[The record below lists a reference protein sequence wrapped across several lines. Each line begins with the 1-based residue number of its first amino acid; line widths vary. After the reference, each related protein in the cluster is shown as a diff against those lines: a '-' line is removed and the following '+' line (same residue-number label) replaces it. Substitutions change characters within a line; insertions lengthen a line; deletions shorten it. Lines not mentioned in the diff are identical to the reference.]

1 MSTLEQGEQLQK
13 LAYAHPP
20 IEPQGFALVLIIV
33 VLIFVVIAT
42 AIMALRVYVRAWML
56 RYTANWG
63 WEDAFAVLPYASL
76 EAVVCSFI
84 VSSVCAVKA
93 AYFGLRTRDD
103 KLNDLVMV
111 RCAEY
116 MLYSQVMYGATV
128 PLIKASVVFMLL
140 RITVEPKYRWTLYI
154 MQLLDTVMAIVGIVA
169 SLTYCTPV
177 RAYWNPLLGKCG
189 DFNRVVI
196 IGYVWTAVG
205 IVTDWC
211 CAILPYFVVRKLQM
225 NRRSK
230 RIVMLTLGL
239 GALAS
244 TATIVRAPYL
254 QYYLAT
260 KDRLYWNGHI
270 SLWCQLESGIAIIAA
285 SLPSLRKLFTRYF
298 DRSRGASKGQSAGNA
313 SSGQQI
319 HTIGGGQMNVG
330 GTQLDNLTP
339 SGKGRM
345 SVNGSGGKWRRLE
358 DETSSSKGI
367 IAEGTVY
374 AETSSISDNAS
385 KHYQSREV

>member
-33 VLIFVVIAT
+33 VLIFVGITTV
-42 AIMALRVYVRAWML
+42 IMALRVYVRAWML

-63 WEDAFAVLPYASL
+63 WEDTFAVLSYG
-76 EAVVCSFI
+76 SFI
-84 VSSVCAVKA
+84 VSSVFAVKA
-93 AYFGLRTRDD
+93 AYFGLGTRDD

-116 MLYSQVMYGATV
+116 MLYSQVTYGTTV

-154 MQLLDTVMAIVGIVA
+154 MQLLATVMAIVGIVA

-177 RAYWNPLLGKCG
+177 RAYWNPLLGKW
-189 DFNRVVI
+189 
-196 IGYVWTAVG
+196 YAWTGMG

-211 CAILPYFVVRKLQM
+211 CAVLPYFVVRKLQM

-230 RIVMLTLGL
+230 RIVMLILGL

-260 KDRLYWNGHI
+260 KDKLYWNGHI
-270 SLWCQLESGIAIIAA
+270 SLWCQLESGIAITAA

-313 SSGQQI
+313 SNGQQI

-367 IAEGTVY
+367 IAEGTTY

>member
-42 AIMALRVYVRAWML
+42 VIMALRVYVRAWML

-63 WEDAFAVLPYASL
+63 WEDTFAVLSYVSL
-76 EAVVCSFI
+76 EAVMLTVITHCQGSFI
-84 VSSVCAVKA
+84 VSSVFAVKA
-93 AYFGLRTRDD
+93 AYFGLGTRDD

-116 MLYSQVMYGATV
+116 MLYSQVTYGTTV

-154 MQLLDTVMAIVGIVA
+154 MQLLATVMAIVA

-230 RIVMLTLGL
+230 RIVMLILGL

-260 KDRLYWNGHI
+260 KD
-270 SLWCQLESGIAIIAA
+270 
-285 SLPSLRKLFTRYF
+285 KLCEPTTPLT
-298 DRSRGASKGQSAGNA
+298 
-313 SSGQQI
+313 
-319 HTIGGGQMNVG
+319 TIF
-330 GTQLDNLTP
+330 
-339 SGKGRM
+339 
-345 SVNGSGGKWRRLE
+345 
-358 DETSSSKGI
+358 
-367 IAEGTVY
+367 
-374 AETSSISDNAS
+374 SD
-385 KHYQSREV
+385 

>member
-1 MSTLEQGEQLQK
+1 MSTLEQSEQLQK

-20 IEPQGFALVLIIV
+20 IEPQEFALVLIV
-33 VLIFVVIAT
+33 TVLIFVVIAT
-42 AIMALRVYVRAWML
+42 VIMALRVYVRAWML

-63 WEDAFAVLPYASL
+63 WEDTFAVLSYG
-76 EAVVCSFI
+76 SFI
-84 VSSVCAVKA
+84 VSSVFAVKA
-93 AYFGLRTRDD
+93 AYFGLGTRDD

-116 MLYSQVMYGATV
+116 MLYSQVTYGTTV

-154 MQLLDTVMAIVGIVA
+154 MQLLATVMAIVGIVA

-230 RIVMLTLGL
+230 RIVMLILGL

-260 KDRLYWNGHI
+260 KDKLYWNGHI

-358 DETSSSKGI
+358 DETSSSRGI
-367 IAEGTVY
+367 IAEGTTY

>member
-1 MSTLEQGEQLQK
+1 
-13 LAYAHPP
+13 
-20 IEPQGFALVLIIV
+20 
-33 VLIFVVIAT
+33 FVVIAT
-42 AIMALRVYVRAWML
+42 VIMVLRVYVRAWML

-63 WEDAFAVLPYASL
+63 WKDTFAVLSYG
-76 EAVVCSFI
+76 SFI
-84 VSSVCAVKA
+84 VSSVFAVKA
-93 AYFGLRTRDD
+93 AYFGLGTRDD

-116 MLYSQVMYGATV
+116 MLYSQVTYGTTV

-140 RITVEPKYRWTLYI
+140 RITVELKYRWTLYI
-154 MQLLDTVMAIVGIVA
+154 MQLLATVMAIVGIVA

-230 RIVMLTLGL
+230 RIVMLILDL

-260 KDRLYWNGHI
+260 KDKLYWNGHI

-285 SLPSLRKLFTRYF
+285 SLPSLRKMFARYF
-298 DRSRGASKGQSAGNA
+298 
-313 SSGQQI
+313 
-319 HTIGGGQMNVG
+319 
-330 GTQLDNLTP
+330 
-339 SGKGRM
+339 
-345 SVNGSGGKWRRLE
+345 
-358 DETSSSKGI
+358 
-367 IAEGTVY
+367 
-374 AETSSISDNAS
+374 
-385 KHYQSREV
+385 

>member
-1 MSTLEQGEQLQK
+1 
-13 LAYAHPP
+13 
-20 IEPQGFALVLIIV
+20 
-33 VLIFVVIAT
+33 
-42 AIMALRVYVRAWML
+42 
-56 RYTANWG
+56 
-63 WEDAFAVLPYASL
+63 
-76 EAVVCSFI
+76 
-84 VSSVCAVKA
+84 
-93 AYFGLRTRDD
+93 
-103 KLNDLVMV
+103 MV

-116 MLYSQVMYGATV
+116 MLYSQVTYGTTV
-128 PLIKASVVFMLL
+128 PLIKAPIVFMLL
-140 RITVEPKYRWTLYI
+140 RITVVPKYRWTLYI
-154 MQLLDTVMAIVGIVA
+154 MQLLATVMAVVGIVA

-230 RIVMLTLGL
+230 RIVMLILGL

-254 QYYLAT
+254 QYYPAT
-260 KDRLYWNGHI
+260 KDKLYWNGHI

-367 IAEGTVY
+367 IAEGTTY

>member
-20 IEPQGFALVLIIV
+20 IKPQGFALVLIIV
-33 VLIFVVIAT
+33 VLIFVSIAT
-42 AIMALRVYVRAWML
+42 VIMILRVYVRAWML

-63 WEDAFAVLPYASL
+63 WEDTFAVLSYG
-76 EAVVCSFI
+76 SFI
-84 VSSVCAVKA
+84 VSSIFAVKA
-93 AYFGLRTRDD
+93 AYFGLGTRDD
-103 KLNDLVMV
+103 KLDDLVMV

-116 MLYSQVMYGATV
+116 MLYSQVTYGTTV

-154 MQLLDTVMAIVGIVA
+154 MQLLATVMAVVGIVA

-196 IGYVWTAVG
+196 IGYVWTVVG

-230 RIVMLTLGL
+230 RIVMLILGL

-260 KDRLYWNGHI
+260 KDKLYWNGHI

-367 IAEGTVY
+367 IAEGTTY